1 MDFPLSKSEK
11 RQLKELEDAFS
22 ECNPLQFEDDDSYLE
37 IQDLIRLLIERQYI
51 EEIEYQELNGYSFK
65 DKIGYKLKC
74 NFDIIN
80 DWVADQERKAKKKT
94 RREWKIAIIS
104 GVIGAV
110 IGLTPTFLQLLGG

>member
-37 IQDLIRLLIERQYI
+37 IQDLILLLIERQYI

>member
-51 EEIEYQELNGYSFK
+51 EEIE
-65 DKIGYKLKC
+65 
-74 NFDIIN
+74 
-80 DWVADQERKAKKKT
+80 
-94 RREWKIAIIS
+94 
-104 GVIGAV
+104 
-110 IGLTPTFLQLLGG
+110 